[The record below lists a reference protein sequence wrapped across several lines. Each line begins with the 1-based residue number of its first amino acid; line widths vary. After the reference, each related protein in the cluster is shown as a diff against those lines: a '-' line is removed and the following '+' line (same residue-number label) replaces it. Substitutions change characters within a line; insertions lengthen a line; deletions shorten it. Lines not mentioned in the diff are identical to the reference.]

1 MEGVTGMT
9 DAFGLII
16 RGGQIADG
24 TGAEPV
30 PGDVGITGNRIEA
43 IGDLTGAAARDSL
56 DAAGAIVFPGFIDAH
71 SHADA
76 SLPQPHVQAAY
87 LHQGVTT
94 VIVGQDGV
102 SFAPGDAFAAGYAG
116 RYFRAV
122 NGPAPDGFRDG
133 VTVAELLAAHDRRG
147 AINAAY
153 LVPAGTVRAQVVGLA
168 PGRAD
173 AGRLGR
179 MVRLVED
186 GLGDGAVGLS
196 TGLDYVPGQFA
207 DASELAALCAP
218 VAAAGGVY
226 VSHLR
231 GYRRERI
238 TAAIGEAARIAADS
252 GAGGHVSHLHGPADV
267 VEAALAAAERDL
279 GVTLTHDSYP
289 YLRGN
294 TILAMLVLPAG
305 LQEDGI
311 GTTLARLGDPG
322 VRDEL
327 RHTWL
332 PGLGPRLDTA
342 TLTFLGHPD
351 FQWAEGMKL
360 TEAARVWGHGDVADF
375 ICTALTECDL
385 AVGCVMDNGP
395 DRTEQDVRQLLRRPS
410 HMASSDAIFL
420 GRHPHPRGWGAF
432 ARLLGR
438 HVRELGDWTWG
449 QAAYHLSGHAAR
461 RFRLAG
467 RGTVAPGHIADLAVI
482 DPGQIA
488 DTATYDTPAR
498 TARGVRHVV
507 VSGEA
512 AVRDGTVRGVNAGRA
527 LRRGDTTR

>member
-1 MEGVTGMT
+1 MT
-9 DAFGLII
+9 AFDLII

-30 PGDVGITGNRIEA
+30 RGDVGITGRRITA
-43 IGDLTGAAARDSL
+43 IGDLAGSDARDHL

-71 SHADA
+71 SHADV
-76 SLPQPHVQAAY
+76 SLPEPHVQAAY

-94 VIVGQDGV
+94 VILGQDGV
-102 SFAPGDAFAAGYAG
+102 SFAPGDASAVAYAG

-122 NGPAPDGFRDG
+122 NGPAPAGYRDG

-153 LVPAGTVRAQVVGLA
+153 LVPAGTVRAQVVGLS
-168 PGRAD
+168 PGQPD
-173 AGRLGR
+173 AAQLGR
-179 MVRLVED
+179 MVGLVEE

-238 TAAIGEAARIAADS
+238 TGAIGEAARIAADS
-252 GAGGHVSHLHGPADV
+252 GAGGHVSHLHGPAGV
-267 VEAALAAAERDL
+267 VEAALESARRDL
-279 GVTLTHDSYP
+279 GVSLTHDSYP

-294 TILAMLVLPAG
+294 TILAMLVLPAE
-305 LQEDGI
+305 LQAGGI
-311 GTTLARLGDPG
+311 GTTLLRLAEPG
-322 VRDEL
+322 VRDHL

-332 PGLGPRLDTA
+332 PALGPRLGTA

-351 FQWAEGMKL
+351 FRWAEGMKL
-360 TEAARVWGHGDVADF
+360 SEAARTWDHGDVADF

-395 DRTEQDVRQLLRRPS
+395 DRTEDDVRQLLRRPS

-449 QAAYHLSGHAAR
+449 QAACHLSGHAAR
-461 RFRLAG
+461 RFGLAG

-482 DPGQIA
+482 DPAAIT
-488 DTATYDTPAR
+488 DTATYDNPAR
-498 TARGVRHVV
+498 TAQGVRHVV
-507 VSGEA
+507 VSGEVA
-512 AVRDGTVRGVNAGRA
+512 LRAGAVCGVEAGRA
-527 LRRGDTTR
+527 LRFGDPSR

>member
-1 MEGVTGMT
+1 MT
-9 DAFGLII
+9 AFDLII

-30 PGDVGITGNRIEA
+30 PGDVGVTANRIA
-43 IGDLTGAAARDSL
+43 AVGDLSASDARDHL

-76 SLPQPHVQAAY
+76 SLPEPHVQAAY

-94 VIVGQDGV
+94 VILGQDGV

-122 NGPAPDGFRDG
+122 NGPAPEGYRDG

-153 LVPAGTVRAQVVGLA
+153 LVPAATVRAQVAGLS
-168 PGRAD
+168 PGQPSAD
-173 AGRLGR
+173 QLGR
-179 MVRLVED
+179 MVRIVEGALD
-186 GLGDGAVGLS
+186 DGAAGLS

-207 DASELAALCAP
+207 DATELAALCAP
-218 VAAAGGVY
+218 VASAGGVY

-231 GYRRERI
+231 GYRRDRI
-238 TAAIGEAARIAADS
+238 AGAIGEAARIAADS
-252 GAGGHVSHLHGPADV
+252 GAAGHVSHLHGPAV
-267 VEAALAAAERDL
+267 LVERALDAARRDL
-279 GVTLTHDSYP
+279 GVSLSYDSYP

-294 TILAMLVLPAG
+294 TILAMVALPAQ
-305 LQEDGI
+305 LQAGGI
-311 GTTLARLGDPG
+311 DATLARLDDPG

-332 PGLGPRLDTA
+332 PAVGPRVPTA
-342 TLTFLGHPD
+342 TLSFLGHPD
-351 FQWAEGMKL
+351 FQWAEGM
-360 TEAARVWGHGDVADF
+360 TVAQAAETWGRGDVADF
-375 ICTALTECDL
+375 ICTALTACDL
-385 AVGCVMDNGP
+385 AVGCVVDNGP
-395 DRTEQDVRQLLRRPS
+395 DRTEEDVRQLLRGPG

-438 HVRELGDWTWG
+438 HARDLGDWTWG

-461 RFRLAG
+461 RFGLAG

-482 DPGQIA
+482 DPAQIA
-488 DTATYDTPAR
+488 DTATYDVPAR
-498 TARGVRHVV
+498 PAQGVRHVV
-507 VSGEA
+507 VSGDIA
-512 AVRDGTVRGVNAGRA
+512 LRDGAVRGVTAGRA
-527 LRRGDTTR
+527 LRRGDTSR